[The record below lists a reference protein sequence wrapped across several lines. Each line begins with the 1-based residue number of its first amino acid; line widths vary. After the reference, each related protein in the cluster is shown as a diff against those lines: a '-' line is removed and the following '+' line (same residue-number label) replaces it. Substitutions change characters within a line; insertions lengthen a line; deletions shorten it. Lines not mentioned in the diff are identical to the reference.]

1 MISQLSSPRHFIG
14 VLHSREVCNKQ
25 LPERHRHLQ
34 TQVQSET
41 GEIFSILQFVAPSRS

>member
-34 TQVQSET
+34 THMQ
-41 GEIFSILQFVAPSRS
+41 FSLLQFVVPSLS